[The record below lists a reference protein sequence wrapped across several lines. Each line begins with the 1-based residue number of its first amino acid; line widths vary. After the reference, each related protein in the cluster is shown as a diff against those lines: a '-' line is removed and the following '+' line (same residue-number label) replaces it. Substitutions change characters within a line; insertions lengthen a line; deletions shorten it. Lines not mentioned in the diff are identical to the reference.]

1 MYPLHVKEI
10 KGGITRLKA
19 GKTGGPDLIL
29 NEFIK
34 EGSNTL
40 VLTPWF
46 ALNRPFVSKNS
57 LILFCRREVN
67 NLPRQLV
74 MLIPL

>member
-1 MYPLHVKEI
+1 MINSSIVFSEPTLVKGI

-40 VLTPWF
+40 VLTLTKLF
-46 ALNRPFVSKNS
+46 NKIKLN
-57 LILFCRREVN
+57 LGLLFC
-67 NLPRQLV
+67 QL
-74 MLIPL
+74 